1 MIILVL
7 LLIVVIAITF
17 ISYCKFVVDF
27 FMEEMTT
34 KKEFFIGLI
43 PMAHIFK
50 GVFVAYKKLK

>member
-1 MIILVL
+1 MITV
-7 LLIVVIAITF
+7 LIVVAIILTTV
-17 ISYCKFVVDF
+17 SYCKFIVDF

-34 KKEFFIGLI
+34 KKEFFVGLI